1 MLVTSPRVA
10 NLQVVRE
17 LDKGKAFRLLAL
29 LAQHHS
35 PAPCLSAR
43 RQSLLSYWVAE
54 VVKWLPQTVRAR
66 VEATITS
73 TSTACSFLHGS
84 PNPGSCLPSSCRVPT
99 GCDHGLLLCG
109 LISWFFLDS
118 TIVLG
123 CFQTTAWKSHSVLK
137 WPSNDVVT

>member
-10 NLQVVRE
+10 SLQAVRE

-29 LAQHHS
+29 LARHHS
-35 PAPCLSAR
+35 PARVSLQGGSRFFCTGLLR
-43 RQSLLSYWVAE
+43 LLSGSSRLSVLSGSHSH
-54 VVKWLPQTVRAR
+54 VH
-66 VEATITS
+66 I
-73 TSTACSFLHGS
+73 HGLQFPPWQS
-84 PNPGSCLPSSCRVPT
+84 ELSSCLPSSRCVPT
-99 GCDHGLLLCG
+99 GCDHDSLCG